1 MGKKI
6 LTFEDIETEKK
17 KILPQQDSYFLKNV
31 DIGKVLASNK
41 IYFGEKTVLLVTC
54 TMIIKPLHTM
64 FPKTSVYVKSYD
76 GQTK

>member
-6 LTFEDIETEKK
+6 LTFEDIEIEKK
-17 KILPQQDSYFLKNV
+17 KILPQQDSYFLKDV

-64 FPKTSVYVKSYD
+64 LPKTSVYVKSYD